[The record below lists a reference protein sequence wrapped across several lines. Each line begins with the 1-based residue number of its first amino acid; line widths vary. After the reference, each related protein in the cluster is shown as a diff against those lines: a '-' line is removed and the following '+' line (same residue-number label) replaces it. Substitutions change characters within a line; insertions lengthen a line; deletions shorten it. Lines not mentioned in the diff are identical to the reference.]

1 MNFSQR
7 FGLFILIII
16 SLVYVYTS
24 FFNKNI
30 SIPNFNKEQEQKYNP
45 IENVTT
51 STDNIEKQDKEPKT
65 IKIFVI
71 DKSANIRPVTR
82 TCDPS
87 VEKSCFEYA
96 IKELVAAPTR
106 WERSKGFSSEI

>member
-51 STDNIEKQDKEPKT
+51 STDNIEKQDKFGGFT
-65 IKIFVI
+65 L
-71 DKSANIRPVTR
+71 A
-82 TCDPS
+82 
-87 VEKSCFEYA
+87 
-96 IKELVAAPTR
+96 
-106 WERSKGFSSEI
+106 SKLSLKLH